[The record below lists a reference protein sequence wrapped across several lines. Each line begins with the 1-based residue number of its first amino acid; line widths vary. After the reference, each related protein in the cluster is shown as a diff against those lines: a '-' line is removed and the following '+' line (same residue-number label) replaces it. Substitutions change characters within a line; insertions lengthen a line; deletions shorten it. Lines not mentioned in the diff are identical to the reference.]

1 MPNDTQAEAPHST
14 DRPINS
20 VLDALKA
27 GSPDKQGRLV
37 LARALLGSADERVLA
52 AHSSEELVAVVDRAM
67 AFL

>member
-14 DRPINS
+14 DRPISS

-27 GSPDKQGRLV
+27 ATPTGSPDKQGRLV

-52 AHSSEELVAVVDRAM
+52 AHSSE
-67 AFL
+67 